1 MRQLPPVI
9 CRARFYKSVLRPRD
23 GLGAWAF
30 PLGSAA
36 VSAAS
41 PAALLLLGLL
51 LGMRHAT
58 DPDHVVAMTTIISRG
73 PGKRRA
79 IAAGAAWGAGHT
91 ATILLFGG
99 AIILCGAVVPPR
111 LGLSLEMAVAVM
123 LILLG
128 TVNLI
133 GPSGFQR
140 ADHAQGARARGLG
153 RGFLIG
159 VIHGLA
165 GSAAVALL
173 VLSTIRDRRWAM
185 VYLAIFG
192 AGTVVGMMT
201 LTVAM
206 SISLAAVS
214 RRSGAIDRV
223 MCGLSGLAS
232 IAFGLFLSYRLTLV
246 DGLFSDLPRWT
257 PH

>member
-1 MRQLPPVI
+1 M
-9 CRARFYKSVLRPRD
+9 
-23 GLGAWAF
+23 
-30 PLGSAA
+30 
-36 VSAAS
+36 
-41 PAALLLLGLL
+41 AALLVLGLL

-58 DPDHVVAMTTIISRG
+58 DPDHVVAMTTIISRQ
-73 PGKRRA
+73 PGKRSA
-79 IAAGAAWGAGHT
+79 IALGAAWGVGHT

-99 AIILCGAVVPPR
+99 AIILCGAVIPPR
-111 LGLSLEMAVAVM
+111 VGLSLEMAVAVM

-128 TVNLI
+128 VFNLVGRSRI
-133 GPSGFQR
+133 QPR
-140 ADHAQGARARGLG
+140 DHAHGAGRGGLG
-153 RGFLIG
+153 RGFFIG

-173 VLSTIRDRRWAM
+173 VLSTIRNHAWAL

-192 AGTVVGMMT
+192 AGTVLGMMT
-201 LTVAM
+201 LTAAM
-206 SISLAAVS
+206 MASLAAVS
-214 RRSGAIDRV
+214 RHSRAIDRV
-223 MCGLSGLAS
+223 MTGLSGVAS